1 MTKFRTKKVGIK
13 TINKEGAPAY
23 KESTKLE
30 LISLL
35 LTSFVKDKFYEGEQ
49 EQLDRLSGL
58 VNGISDKKFV
68 AKAAVY
74 ARTEFGMRSI
84 THALTGEL
92 MKIVKGQAWLKNAIG
107 KIIYRPDDALEILAY
122 YIDRFGNRPVPN
134 SFKKGARLALK
145 KFDSYQ
151 LAKYRGENSSVKLV
165 DLINLVHY
173 KPAEKDQDT
182 FKKLMAGELKSKNTW
197 ESKLSKAGQ
206 GTKTEEE
213 KKENKKQAWN
223 ELIKENKLGY
233 FALLR
238 NLRNILE
245 QAPDLEKE
253 VVPMLTNRN
262 AIKKSLVLP
271 FRFLTAIKEL
281 ENVDNS
287 RKIIMALNDAIDIS
301 TDNVPKFPG
310 RTLVALDVSG
320 SMEGQPAEIGSLF
333 AAVLLKSN
341 DADLVLFSDGA
352 KYKTVNP
359 QDSTLT
365 IARGIS
371 YASGG
376 TNMNAVFELIVD
388 KKKKYDRIIILSDMQ
403 NWVEGRTPVYNW
415 NEYKKE
421 MGIDPNIYSFDLNG
435 YGTLQ
440 FPEDK
445 VFCVA
450 GWSEK
455 ILTVMGVLEKDR
467 NALIGEIE
475 KIEL

>member
-1 MTKFRTKKVGIK
+1 MTKFRTKKIGIK
-13 TINKEGAPAY
+13 TVNKEGAPAY

-122 YIDRFGNRPVPN
+122 YIDRFGKRPVPN
-134 SFKKGARLALK
+134 AFKKGAKLALQ

-206 GTKTEEE
+206 GVKTEEE
-213 KKENKKQAWN
+213 KQENKKQAWN

-403 NWVEGRTPVYNW
+403 NWVEGQTPVYNW
-415 NEYKKE
+415 DEYKKT

-455 ILTVMGVLEKDR
+455 VFDVMKVLEEDK
-467 NALIGEIE
+467 NALIKKIDS
-475 KIEL
+475 IEL

>member
-13 TINKEGAPAY
+13 TVNKEGAPAY
-23 KESTKLE
+23 KESSKLE

-49 EQLDRLSGL
+49 EQLDRLSAL
-58 VNGISDKKFV
+58 VNGIPDKKFV

-92 MKIVKGQAWLKNAIG
+92 MKIVKGQAWLKSAIG

-122 YIDRFGNRPVPN
+122 YIDRFGKRPVPN
-134 SFKKGARLALK
+134 AFKKGAKLALQ

-173 KPAEKDQDT
+173 KPAEKDQET
-182 FKKLMAGELKSKNTW
+182 FKKLMKGELKSKNTW

-213 KKENKKQAWN
+213 KQENKKQAWN

-245 QAPDLEKE
+245 QAPDLVKE
-253 VVPMLTNRN
+253 VVPMLTDRK

-281 ENVDNS
+281 ESVDNS
-287 RKIIMALNDAIDIS
+287 QKIIMALNDAIDIS

-320 SMEGQPAEIGSLF
+320 SMEGQPADIGSLF

-341 DADLVLFSDGA
+341 DSDLVLFSDGA

-365 IARGIS
+365 IAKGIS

-403 NWVEGRTPVYNW
+403 NWVEGQTPVYNW

-421 MGIDPNIYSFDLNG
+421 MGINPNIYSFDLNG

-445 VFCVA
+445 VFCIA

-455 ILTVMGVLEKDR
+455 IFSVMSVLEKDR